1 MKKIITTI
9 LLIFLYSSGFSQI
22 FNVDT
27 LYKSGPIDKRLN
39 VVILGDGFTKDE
51 LPKFSYEAKQFANF
65 FLNYEPY
72 NHYREYF
79 NFFAIPTPS
88 NESGVTNPGTAPDA
102 YPDQPVGVK
111 DTYYGATFGFSIHR
125 LVTISKGFVLFDV
138 LGYNFPAYDLIVVL
152 VNTPFYGGSGGGMA
166 VHTLNISAN
175 TIGVHEIGHTLSGL
189 NDEYWPGYGWEGP
202 NMTQTNDSENIR
214 WKNWLNDFNVQIYPH
229 GTEAEAAKW
238 FKPVNGRCLME
249 YLSEPMCAVCKQATT
264 ETILSQVS
272 PLDKIEPD
280 TAGVIKLDSS
290 QVFNLGL
297 LKPQPNSLEVE
308 WRLNG
313 KLLSAKGEEL
323 TLSPTEAPDQSILS
337 ATVFDSTALSRR
349 DDAKDVRTWNVKW
362 NLVSSA
368 SDVFRITSSADSICP
383 GSPVNLSVLGC
394 RGTISWSTGESGNS
408 ITINPAVSGQYSAYC
423 AISEKPIDSVSV
435 AVHVF
440 AAPVATASNTGPYFE
455 GSDISL
461 SSSGGTKYQWTGP
474 SNFSTSEQN
483 PVLTNAKVEQAG
495 IYIVNVADDNGCVSQ
510 AQTVVKVDPI
520 LGIGTEPK
528 EIVTISPNPT
538 RDVIKVETKLSGQS
552 EISIFDS
559 NGRKI
564 LSSSFYGKTEIKMN
578 AIAGVYLYRFS
589 NEKGEI
595 AGKVVVQ

>member
-1 MKKIITTI
+1 MKKIVTSV
-9 LLIFLYSSGFSQI
+9 LLIFLYSSAFSQI

-27 LYKSGPIDKRLN
+27 LHKSGPIEKRLN

-51 LPKFSYEAKQFANF
+51 LPKFSYEAKQFADF

-72 NHYREYF
+72 NRYREYF

-111 DTYYGATFGFSIHR
+111 DTYYGATFGISVHR
-125 LVTISKGFVLFDV
+125 LVTIGKGYVLFDV

-175 TIGVHEIGHTLSGL
+175 KIGVHEIGHTLSGL

-202 NMTQTNDSENIR
+202 NMTQTNDPEKIR
-214 WKNWLNDFNVQIYPH
+214 WKNWLNELNVQIYPH
-229 GTEAEAAKW
+229 GTEGAAATW

-264 ETILSQVS
+264 ETILSAVS
-272 PLDKIEPD
+272 PLDKFEPD
-280 TAGVIKLDSS
+280 TTGILRLDASRS
-290 QVFNLGL
+290 FRLGL
-297 LKPQPNSLEVE
+297 LKPQPNSLKVE

-313 KLLSAKGEEL
+313 KLLPTKGEEL
-323 TLSPTEAPDQSILS
+323 TLSPTDAPDRSILS

-349 DDAKDVRTWNVKW
+349 DDAKNVRTWSAQW
-362 NLVSSA
+362 NLISSV
-368 SDVFRITSSADSICP
+368 SDVFRIISSADSVCP
-383 GSPVNLSVLGC
+383 GSPVSLSVSGC
-394 RGTISWSTGESGNS
+394 RGTVSWSTGGSGNS
-408 ITINPAVSGQYSAYC
+408 ITISPTTSGQYSAFC
-423 AISEKPIDSVSV
+423 TVSEKPTDTLTV
-435 AVHVF
+435 AVHVLD
-440 AAPVATASNTGPYFE
+440 APIASASNTGPYFE
-455 GSDISL
+455 GSDINL
-461 SSSGGTKYQWTGP
+461 TSSGGKTYQWTGP
-474 SNFSTSEQN
+474 ANFSTFEQN
-483 PVLTNAKVEQAG
+483 PVITNAKVEQAG
-495 IYIVNVADDNGCVSQ
+495 TYLVTVTDSNGCTSE
-510 AQTVVKVDPI
+510 AQTIVKIDPI
-520 LGIGTEPK
+520 LGIGTEPR

-538 RDVIKVETKLSGQS
+538 KDIIRVETKLTGRS
-552 EISIFDS
+552 EISIFDL
-559 NGRKI
+559 NGRK
-564 LSSSFYGKTEIKMN
+564 LQSESFYGQTEIKMN
-578 AIAGVYLYRFS
+578 NSAGIYLYRFS